1 MNKLILTTIVL
12 TFFSLG
18 GFSQNLNKQ
27 TLCKKWHL
35 EKYEIM
41 WIDYAPEENE
51 KNDYIQLKSDMTY
64 ISVDEGVKTTGR
76 WTYNSEKGYFTL
88 YDEKGE
94 GVRFLVDELETSKMV
109 VNIDIE
115 ELEGV
120 DIHFSTQ
127 KK

>member
-1 MNKLILTTIVL
+1 MNKLILITTAFTL
-12 TFFSLG
+12 FSLG

-35 EKYEIM
+35 EKYEVM
-41 WIDYAPEENE
+41 WIDYALEENE
-51 KNDYIQLKSDMTY
+51 KNDYIHLKSDMTY
-64 ISVDEGVKTTGR
+64 ISIDEGVNTTGN
-76 WTYNSEKGYFTL
+76 WTYNSEKNYFTM
-88 YDEKGE
+88 YDEKGG
-94 GVRFLVDELETSKMV
+94 GVRFFVDELETDKMV
-109 VNIDIE
+109 VNIDVK

>member
-1 MNKLILTTIVL
+1 MNKLILTTIVFTL
-12 TFFSLG
+12 FSLG

-27 TLCKKWHL
+27 ALCKKWHL

-64 ISVDEGVKTTGR
+64 ISVDVGVKTTGR
-76 WTYNSEKGYFTL
+76 WTYNNEKSYFTM

-94 GVRFLVDELETSKMV
+94 GVRFFVDELATNKMV
-109 VNIDIE
+109 VNIDVK

>member
-1 MNKLILTTIVL
+1 MKSIILAFAAIFLVS
-12 TFFSLG
+12 FE

-51 KNDYIQLKSDMTY
+51 KNDYIQLKNDMTY
-64 ISVDEGVKTTGR
+64 ISIDEGIKTTGR
-76 WTYNSEKGYFTL
+76 WTYNSDKNYFIM
-88 YDEKGE
+88 YDAKEE
-94 GVRFLVDELETSKMV
+94 GVRFFVDELETNKMV
-109 VNIDIE
+109 VNIDVK

-120 DIHFSTQ
+120 DIYFSTQ
-127 KK
+127 KQ

>member
-1 MNKLILTTIVL
+1 MNKLIPIATAFTL
-12 TFFSLG
+12 FSLG

-51 KNDYIQLKSDMTY
+51 KNDYIQLKNDMTY
-64 ISVDEGVKTTGR
+64 ISIDEGIKTTGR
-76 WTYNSEKGYFTL
+76 WTYNSDKNYFTM
-88 YDEKGE
+88 YNAKGE
-94 GVRFLVDELETSKMV
+94 GVRFFVDELEIEKMV
-109 VNIDIE
+109 VNIDIK